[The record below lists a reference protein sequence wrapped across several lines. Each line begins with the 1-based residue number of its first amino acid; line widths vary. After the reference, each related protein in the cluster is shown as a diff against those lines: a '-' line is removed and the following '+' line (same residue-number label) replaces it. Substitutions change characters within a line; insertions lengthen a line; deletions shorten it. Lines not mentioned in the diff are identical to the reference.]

1 MKNKYN
7 VLLPVA
13 GKAQRFADQGY
24 KMPKPLIMAK
34 TKQVIDWALESIDT
48 SQCNLIF
55 AVRLEHIN
63 NYAIDDILKEKFG
76 NNTKIV
82 VVDHDT
88 DGSVSTCMLAKEY
101 IDSDTPLI
109 IYTPDV
115 YFQPTF
121 DPTTIDDTLDGLLLT
136 FKANSPAH
144 SYVATDSSGLAIR
157 TAEKEVISSDAAV
170 GVYYFKHGKYFV
182 NYAEELIKKDIRT
195 KDEFYICP
203 MYNLLIR
210 DGFKVSIQQIQKMH
224 VLGTPEELE
233 FFVDKVAYRF
243 GEKPIGLCC
252 DHSGYERKEQAKEI
266 LTSLDIE
273 YIDFGCHI
281 QKDIDYNGYV
291 EQAIESIN
299 NKICDFA
306 LGFCRTGQGI
316 NILANSNASIRA
328 ALIFN
333 EYTAEMSRRHNCA
346 NFFSIPSKYT
356 DTTSLARIIK
366 TLRDSSFDGGR
377 HMTRMNEK

>member
-1 MKNKYN
+1 
-7 VLLPVA
+7 
-13 GKAQRFADQGY
+13 
-24 KMPKPLIMAK
+24 
-34 TKQVIDWALESIDT
+34 
-48 SQCNLIF
+48 
-55 AVRLEHIN
+55 
-63 NYAIDDILKEKFG
+63 
-76 NNTKIV
+76 
-82 VVDHDT
+82 
-88 DGSVSTCMLAKEY
+88 
-101 IDSDTPLI
+101 
-109 IYTPDV
+109 
-115 YFQPTF
+115 
-121 DPTTIDDTLDGLLLT
+121 
-136 FKANSPAH
+136 
-144 SYVATDSSGLAIR
+144 
-157 TAEKEVISSDAAV
+157 
-170 GVYYFKHGKYFV
+170 
-182 NYAEELIKKDIRT
+182 
-195 KDEFYICP
+195 